1 MCHCCSKQTLCH
13 YSRSLFVTI
22 LTRSRRVCLWA
33 ARHAAPPPSEPNF
46 TDSHIERQ
54 VQKQQGVTR
63 VQLHLSCGLFI
74 IQVDA
79 CWRQFSYFSCL
90 SKRVGG
96 VIQFNFET
104 NPTLCTQIG
113 KEDYKKVLVKYINFS
128 YRKCLSSQW
137 QLVLWPRISLPP
149 SQGVFGFV
157 LFIITVMRVFVI
169 SIFGWE
175 KYQNLPSRIVFI
187 ISKLHP
193 FVFFLFS
200 WNAVLGISP
209 FVMSQRPMQPAS
221 KFTVFLTHF

>member
-1 MCHCCSKQTLCH
+1 MLSGGIKKISLLILSIFCLYYDHLGSVSALSTAFFYLLMLQIACVPLLFQTNSIYAIILEACL
-13 YSRSLFVTI
+13 SLFWPDPEGF
-22 LTRSRRVCLWA
+22 VCGL
-33 ARHAAPPPSEPNF
+33 PNTQSPLSEPNF

-79 CWRQFSYFSCL
+79 CWRQFGYFSCL

-104 NPTLCTQIG
+104 NPTLCTRIG
-113 KEDYKKVLVKYINFS
+113 REDYKKVLVKYINFS

-137 QLVLWPRISLPP
+137 QLVLWRRISLPP

-157 LFIITVMRVFVI
+157 LFIISVMRVFVI

-175 KYQNLPSRIVFI
+175 K
-187 ISKLHP
+187 
-193 FVFFLFS
+193 
-200 WNAVLGISP
+200 
-209 FVMSQRPMQPAS
+209 
-221 KFTVFLTHF
+221 